1 MSNYPFFMTW
11 TAQGHTEPIELTGGN
26 GVWFHSTNNER
37 WLDLGSLSYQASLGH
52 GRTDIVEAI
61 CDQAKR
67 LCLSMPNAV
76 YPEKVALAQKL
87 LDLAPAGFSK
97 VFFTLGG
104 AEANENALKMVK
116 LVSGRNKVIS
126 RYRSYHGAT
135 MGALALSGDHR
146 RPPLGQSVVGVIHV
160 LDTEC
165 AQCPGGIRSK
175 QCAHPPLTSIPR
187 IMDLEGPQTVAAV
200 FLETVAGGNGVI
212 VPPPGYMRAV
222 REACDRHGAFLICDE
237 VLTGFGRTGRTFAFE
252 HFDDVTPDIIVLGKA
267 ITAGYAPLGAVLV
280 HDRIAKYFEDK
291 TLYCGLTQY
300 AHPLSI
306 AAGLKAVQVF
316 QDEAINDRVAR
327 IEPTFVAAL
336 DGLIARHA
344 ARVKRARVIG
354 LLAALDLD
362 ADSDRRSRLKSA
374 LLKRRVHTHL
384 RTDTGMLILA
394 PPLCITE
401 DELNQGL
408 GLIEAAF
415 KEAWQ

>member
-1 MSNYPFFMTW
+1 MSDYPFFMTW
-11 TAQGHTEPIELTGGN
+11 TAQGNAAPIELTGGD

-37 WLDLGSLSYQASLGH
+37 WLDMGSLSYQASLGH
-52 GRTDIVEAI
+52 GRTDIVDAI

-76 YPEKVALAQKL
+76 YPEKIALAQKL
-87 LDLAPAGFSK
+87 LELAPAGFTK

-116 LVSGRNKVIS
+116 LVSGRTKVIS

-135 MGALALSGDHR
+135 MGALALSGDYR
-146 RPPLGQSVVGVIHV
+146 RPPLGQSVVGIVHV

-165 AQCPGGIRSK
+165 AQCPGGIRSAH
-175 QCAHPPLTSIPR
+175 CTHPPISTIPR
-187 IMDLEGPQTVAAV
+187 VMDLEGPNTVAAV

-212 VPPPGYMRAV
+212 IPPPGYMRTV
-222 REACDRHGAFLICDE
+222 REACNRHGAFLVCDE

-280 HDRIAKYFEDK
+280 HDRIAQYFEDK

-306 AAGLKAVQVF
+306 AAGLKAVEAF
-316 QDEAINDRVAR
+316 QQGEFNTRVTQL
-327 IEPTFVAAL
+327 EPTFSAAL
-336 DGLIARHA
+336 DAMRARHPA
-344 ARVKRARVIG
+344 QVKRVRVIG
-354 LLAALDLD
+354 LLAALDFD
-362 ADSDRRSRLKSA
+362 ADPAQCKRLQAA

-384 RTDTGMLILA
+384 RADLGTLILA
-394 PPLCITE
+394 PPLCIS
-401 DELNQGL
+401 DEELDQGL
-408 GLIEAAF
+408 RLIEAAI
-415 KEAWQ
+415 KETWT